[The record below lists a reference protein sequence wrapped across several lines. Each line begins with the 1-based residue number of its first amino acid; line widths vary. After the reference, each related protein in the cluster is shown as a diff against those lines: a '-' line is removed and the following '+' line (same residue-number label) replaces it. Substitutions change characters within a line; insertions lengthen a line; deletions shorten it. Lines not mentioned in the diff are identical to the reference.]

1 MIQSWR
7 NALLQADMK
16 KDVLKLVENWL
27 MRGPDELHRRIP
39 DGLAD
44 AYSGLKGFGKQKGG
58 QKGKGSDKGKSS
70 DKGSWAWS
78 DPFMPAH
85 VIPGYQKGSPSEN
98 PEYFQM
104 RQELERLRGEDRR
117 RREQDE
123 EDRRRREQDEEDRRR
138 REQDEEGRRRREQ
151 EEEERR
157 RKEEED
163 RREADRRRQE
173 RDERQRQED
182 LQRMRELQE
191 TDGTRQWLEPDRGR
205 SEPDTT
211 MLSEFERRE
220 ALLLQRQEALLRQRE
235 EEMDRREEE
244 MEREM
249 GRSRMSDHR
258 PRHRRNWDAEDW
270 RTDHD
275 DDWSEEP
282 GWRWGRYRWWC
293 RMCQWRT
300 CICCQTAANGRTY
313 QPQAA
318 EEQTIGPDL
327 IAKKKF
333 LLLCANFDWVRWQS
347 RKHLLKAKISQ
358 QHSLTCCHDM

>member
-1 MIQSWR
+1 M
-7 NALLQADMK
+7 DMQ

-44 AYSGLKGFGKQKGG
+44 AYSGNKGPDKGKQKGG
-58 QKGKGSDKGKSS
+58 QKGKGSDKGKPS

-78 DPFMPAH
+78 SDTFMPAH
-85 VIPGYQKGSPSEN
+85 VVQGYWRGPGKGVGDASSQSDN
-98 PEYFQM
+98 PEIFRM
-104 RQELERLRGEDRR
+104 RQELERLRDEDRRRRDQDEEDRR

-157 RKEEED
+157 RKEE
-163 RREADRRRQE
+163 ADRRRQE

-182 LQRMRELQE
+182 LQRMREMQE
-191 TDGTRQWLEPDRGR
+191 TDGTRPFLEPDRGR

-211 MLSEFERRE
+211 VLSDFERRE
-220 ALLLQRQEALLRQRE
+220 ARFIERQEAFLR
-235 EEMDRREEE
+235 EMDRREEE

-249 GRSRMSDHR
+249 ARSRRSDHR
-258 PRHRRNWDAEDW
+258 PRHWRNWDAEDW
-270 RTDHD
+270 YDE
-275 DDWSEEP
+275 DWPDES

-300 CICCQTAANGRTY
+300 FICCQTAANGRTY

-327 IAKKKF
+327 IAKKKPAA
-333 LLLCANFDWVRWQS
+333 LCKFWLSDDKVES
-347 RKHLLKAKISQ
+347 I
-358 QHSLTCCHDM
+358 C